1 MVWPMLYCLNHGL
14 RSHIQI
20 FPTFH
25 QVQVWPKVRRKQ
37 ELAQCAELGT
47 VDGHA
52 GKLLFGKFEPEA
64 LPVVLMVG
72 RIQFVIP
79 LFLIL
84 ALKR

>member
-1 MVWPMLYCLNHGL
+1 MVSPMLYCLNHGL

-25 QVQVWPKVRRKQ
+25 QVQVWSRVKRKC
-37 ELAQCAELGT
+37 ELAQCAEFGT

-52 GKLLFGKFEPEA
+52 GKLLFGKFEPDA

-72 RIQFVIP
+72 RIQFVITLLP
-79 LFLIL
+79 IL
-84 ALKR
+84 ALKS